1 MLDQLPIRLPRVL
14 RDGDDDGAVDVLQ
27 EYFTRPLRKTG
38 YLRTGALWDSW
49 DPSGNRDRDANIF
62 TAEDLVAVTL
72 LSVQVPAQGAFFLL
86 GENNAELNRLL
97 VDVGPDRDLS
107 DETEPFTPESPVC
120 RLETALRE
128 IHGVGR
134 TMASKLIARKRPRL
148 YPIYDDVIGRE
159 LGTKAAHLEP
169 VREALCDGE
178 LHVRLLDLRVR
189 AGLDDAIPAIRVL
202 DVLAWMQGKG
212 YKPAT

>member
-1 MLDQLPIRLPRVL
+1 MVDQLPIRLPRVL
-14 RDGDDDGAVDVLQ
+14 RGGDDSGALDVLE

-49 DPSGNRDRDANIF
+49 DPSGNRERDANIF

-97 VDVGPDRDLS
+97 SDVGPDRDLS
-107 DETEPFTPESPVC
+107 NEPDPFTPESPVW

-134 TMASKLIARKRPRL
+134 TMASKLMARKRPKF

-159 LGTKAAHLEP
+159 LGTKSAHLEP
-169 VREALCDGE
+169 VRVAMREDG
-178 LHVRLLDLRVR
+178 LQSRLLDLRAR
-189 AGLDDAIPAIRVL
+189 AGLDESVPVIRVL

-212 YKPAT
+212 YKPAL

>member
-1 MLDQLPIRLPRVL
+1 ML
-14 RDGDDDGAVDVLQ
+14 RDGDDAGAVDVLQ

-97 VDVGPDRDLS
+97 ADVGPDRDLS
-107 DETEPFTPESPVC
+107 NEPDPFTPESPVW

-159 LGTKAAHLEP
+159 LGTKAAHVEP
-169 VREALCDGE
+169 VREALHDGE

-212 YKPAT
+212 YKPAL